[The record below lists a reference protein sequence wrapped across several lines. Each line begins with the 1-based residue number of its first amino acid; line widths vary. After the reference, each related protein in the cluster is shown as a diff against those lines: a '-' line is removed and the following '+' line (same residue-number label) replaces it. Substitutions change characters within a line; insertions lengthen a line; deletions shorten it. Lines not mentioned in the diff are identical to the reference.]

1 MSRMPRDGRVLHSKV
16 TRMCVAMLAAVTAT
30 LATLA
35 GAYPLLAGSPWWEGA
50 PCLAVAAAG
59 CWVVPRALRSGAF
72 RDAVTGEL
80 VVRNYFRT
88 YVYPPATE
96 VVVKEVWGPLPVRRF
111 APAVLLDGGRSRPIM
126 PLQVWDVSGDGA
138 VPARAAAW
146 AAALNR

>member
-1 MSRMPRDGRVLHSKV
+1 MGWFVPRLGVTPGRA
-16 TRMCVAMLAAVTAT
+16 RR
-30 LATLA
+30 A
-35 GAYPLLAGSPWWEGA
+35 GEAIFARSERLLAEKGLEPFRETSLE
-50 PCLAVAAAG
+50 
-59 CWVVPRALRSGAF
+59 VVGGGDIVGEKSMP
-72 RDAVTGEL
+72 DA
-80 VVRNYFRT
+80 
-88 YVYPPATE
+88 ATE